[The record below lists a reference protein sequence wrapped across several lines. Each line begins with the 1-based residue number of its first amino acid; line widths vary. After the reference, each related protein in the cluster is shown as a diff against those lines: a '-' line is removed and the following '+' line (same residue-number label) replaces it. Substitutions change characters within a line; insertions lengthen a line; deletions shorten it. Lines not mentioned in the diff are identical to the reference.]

1 MSKAIAEN
9 RRARFDYEIEETLE
23 AGIVLTGPEI
33 KAVRG
38 GKVNLSGSYGRIF
51 SHEGKAEIWLVGTN
65 IAVLDGD
72 PSRSRKLLLNR
83 KEINGMIG
91 KVQEKGQ
98 TLLPLK
104 MYITR
109 GRAKIELGIGR
120 GRKKHDK
127 RNVIQ
132 DREIS
137 RELRQKRMR

>member
-23 AGIVLTGPEI
+23 AGIVLTGSEI

-51 SHEGKAEIWLVGTN
+51 SKEGKAEIWLVGTN

-104 MYITR
+104 MYLTR

-127 RNVIQ
+127 RNVIK

-137 RELRQKRMR
+137 KELRQKRMR